1 MFNDDGTV
9 AGYRETHRNNWQIE
23 NIALERNRE
32 RLVHERE
39 TGQPEESDVK
49 SSYPENM
56 SKVTISGLLLNTG
69 LQRIQKNIKTKNTA
83 REELERPDFNLIS
96 AQVNKAA
103 TLLTC

>member
-9 AGYRETHRNNWQIE
+9 AGYRKRIAITGRLKILPLSGTE
-23 NIALERNRE
+23 NVRFMSVKPGSRKRATL
-32 RLVHERE
+32 
-39 TGQPEESDVK
+39 K

-83 REELERPDFNLIS
+83 REELERPGILI
-96 AQVNKAA
+96 
-103 TLLTC
+103 